1 MKHLSFALVLVVA
14 AVGAASAG
22 PKDKVQ
28 QALVNPDSLGGTA
41 PWDNT
46 AVDAKQKFSSC
57 KQQIQIKVGTAVGLS
72 GTDLVCLSSGDAY
85 TSLGLNAGNSLIMRG
100 TIDAVK
106 GKLTMKADLRA
117 IGCGALATSTSINST
132 LECYVDTGW
141 DGATECTNQGGLWI
155 APGAQP
161 GTEKFKPGA
170 LEGLCQGVAFGFALT
185 PPAGALLAV
194 AGTHTPCK
202 DCP

>member
-1 MKHLSFALVLVVA
+1 MRQLSFALVLVVA
-14 AVGAASAG
+14 CAGAAFAG

-28 QALVNPDSLGGTA
+28 QALVNPDSVGGTA

-46 AVDAKQKFSSC
+46 AVDAKQKFASC
-57 KQQIQIKVGTAVGLS
+57 KQQIQIKVGSAVGLS

-85 TSLGLNAGNSLIMRG
+85 TSIGLDAGNSLVMRG

-106 GKLTMKADLRA
+106 GKLAMKADLRA
-117 IGCGALATSTSINST
+117 IGCGALAVTTSINTT
-132 LECYVDTGW
+132 LECYEDTGW
-141 DGATECTNQGGLWI
+141 DAESECTGQGGLWI
-155 APGAQP
+155 APGSQA

-170 LEGLCQGVAFGFALT
+170 LEGLCQGLAFGFTLT
-185 PPAGALLAV
+185 PPGGTLLAV